1 MTLQAMPATASS
13 AADTALR
20 RSDADPAADGSPA
33 TASHPGGHRQL
44 EDCRMT
50 RTDFSPAVLAH
61 LCQASVLAVLP
72 VVDILVAEVL
82 ARGGAEV
89 EFEELVL
96 SELRTAAARAPLLSE
111 ETGPGDAEQSV
122 LPSKSTVLVSART
135 TCNETVPTFV

>member
-1 MTLQAMPATASS
+1 MALQATVSS
-13 AADTALR
+13 SADTARR

-33 TASHPGGHRQL
+33 SASHPCLSGRRQL

-61 LCQASVLAVLP
+61 LCQASVPAVSL
-72 VVDILVAEVL
+72 VVEILVAEVL

-96 SELRTAAARAPLLSE
+96 SELRTAAARVPLLSQ
-111 ETGPGDAEQSV
+111 ETAPGDAEQSV
-122 LPSKSTVLVSART
+122 LP
-135 TCNETVPTFV
+135 